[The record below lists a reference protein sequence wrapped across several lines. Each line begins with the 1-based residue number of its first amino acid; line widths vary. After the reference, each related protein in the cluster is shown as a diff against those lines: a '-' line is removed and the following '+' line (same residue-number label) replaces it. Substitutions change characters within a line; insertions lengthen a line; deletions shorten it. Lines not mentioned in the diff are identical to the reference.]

1 MDEFA
6 LIRRFFSAQ
15 SENDSVLVGVGD
27 DGAVIRPAPGRELV
41 LAVDTLVEGVHFP
54 VAMPAADVGFRA
66 VAVNLSDLA
75 AMAARPR
82 WMTLALTL
90 VDASEDWLQAFAAGL
105 YAAAGQYD
113 VSLVGGDTTRG
124 TERVI
129 SVQLVGDVE
138 PGRAVCRHG
147 ASPGDRIYVSGTLGD
162 AAAGLAL
169 LQADAPRSA
178 AESALVS
185 RFSRPSARVE
195 LGEAL
200 RRVASAAIDV
210 SDGLAGDVA
219 KLLAA
224 SGCGAHID
232 ISRLPISAELDSVAG
247 RDAAIRHALSGGDD
261 YELCFTVPPDGEVRV
276 AAAAEAAGTQ
286 VTCIGAVERG
296 DRLVWVQDGQP
307 VEYDDAGYTHF

>member
-6 LIRRFFSAQ
+6 LIRRFFSQ
-15 SENDSVLVGVGD
+15 GEDESVLVGVGD
-27 DGAVIRPAPGRELV
+27 DGAVVRPEPGRELV

-54 VAMPAADVGFRA
+54 AGIPAADVGFRA

-90 VDASEDWLQAFAAGL
+90 VDASEDWLQAFSAGL

-124 TERVI
+124 SERVI

-138 PGRAVCRHG
+138 PGRAMCRRG
-147 ASPGDRIYVSGTLGD
+147 ASPGDRVYVSGTLGD
-162 AAAGLAL
+162 AAAGLGL
-169 LQADAPRSA
+169 LQGATPSSA

-195 LGEAL
+195 LGAAL
-200 RRVASAAIDV
+200 GRVASAAIDV

-224 SGCGAHID
+224 SDCGAQID
-232 ISRLPISAELDSVAG
+232 LSRLPISAELDSVAG
-247 RDAAIRHALSGGDD
+247 RDAAIRHAMSGGDD
-261 YELCFTVPPDGEVRV
+261 YELCFTVPRDGEDRV
-276 AAAAEAAGTQ
+276 AAAAEATGTR
-286 VTCIGAVERG
+286 VTCIGTVERG
-296 DRLVWVQDGQP
+296 DRLSWVQDGEP